1 MRKGS
6 DGKRKKKKE
15 KKRRKEKKI
24 NKETE
29 KQADRQTHIFRFQTE
44 RHRHTDRLT
53 DKHKNRITTLRSCRK
68 KKKLQKRQKRFIA
81 KNNRK
86 RLAVTDIH
94 SHASLSLLKTRF
106 IAFESRLL
114 QKVKAL
120 ENADTVFR
128 N

>member
-1 MRKGS
+1 M
-6 DGKRKKKKE
+6 
-15 KKRRKEKKI
+15 
-24 NKETE
+24 
-29 KQADRQTHIFRFQTE
+29 
-44 RHRHTDRLT
+44 
-53 DKHKNRITTLRSCRK
+53 
-68 KKKLQKRQKRFIA
+68 A
-81 KNNRK
+81 KNDRK

-128 N
+128 S

>member
-1 MRKGS
+1 M
-6 DGKRKKKKE
+6 
-15 KKRRKEKKI
+15 
-24 NKETE
+24 
-29 KQADRQTHIFRFQTE
+29 
-44 RHRHTDRLT
+44 
-53 DKHKNRITTLRSCRK
+53 
-68 KKKLQKRQKRFIA
+68 QKRQKRFIA
-81 KNNRK
+81 KNDRK

-94 SHASLSLLKTRF
+94 SHASLCLLKTRF

>member
-1 MRKGS
+1 MKS
-6 DGKRKKKKE
+6 
-15 KKRRKEKKI
+15 
-24 NKETE
+24 
-29 KQADRQTHIFRFQTE
+29 RQTDKHTYSDFRQRGTDIQ
-44 RHRHTDRLT
+44 TDRLT

-128 N
+128 NKAQ